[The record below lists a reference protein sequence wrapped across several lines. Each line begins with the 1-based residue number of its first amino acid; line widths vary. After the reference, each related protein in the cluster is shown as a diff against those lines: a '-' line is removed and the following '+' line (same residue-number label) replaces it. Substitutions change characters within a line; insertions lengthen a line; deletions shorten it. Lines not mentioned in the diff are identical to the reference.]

1 MGLTSSVFSALE
13 RPQIAWTADSRG
25 FHRGAPCVAQDRVI
39 LNVTPQGGVADAR
52 LEAVDR
58 DGTLLWQSPTK
69 TAMEAQPLVAGERVY
84 APSPD
89 GLVCVS
95 AHDGSPVWKTDAV
108 EMMGWLP
115 PGQDAWEADG
125 GVGRAALSPDGST
138 VYFGLVEGTLVA
150 LDADTGEKR
159 WHRPLPQFMNRPAP
173 VVTPEGTV
181 VCNADNGYV
190 AALSPA
196 GEVAWE
202 RRLGREV
209 SAPLL
214 AQDGTAVFATREG
227 QVLGVDLATGQEVR
241 EFALPGRVV
250 RQAPVAAGDRLLVAS
265 EGEARDGRLHCLEE
279 APGGYREV
287 WSVDLPGKARAV
299 AVDPQGLIAV
309 ACGDRGVRFFEP
321 EGRAHGMVADE
332 DARALVALDEG
343 TFLAFAGD
351 RVDALRPTLQALAVE
366 EAALPGGSI
375 QTDGAWVTIGSVS
388 LQVR

>member
-13 RPQIAWTADSRG
+13 RSQVVWTADSRG
-25 FHRGAPCVAQDRVI
+25 YHRGAPCVAEDRVI
-39 LNVTPQGGVADAR
+39 LNVTPAGRVTDAR

-58 DGTLLWQSPTK
+58 DGSLLWQSPAK
-69 TAMEAQPLVAGERVY
+69 TAIEAQPLVAGDRVY

-95 AHDGSPVWKTDAV
+95 AHDGAPVWKTEAV

-125 GVGRAALSPDGST
+125 GVGRPALSPDGST

-159 WHRPLPQFMNRPAP
+159 WHRPLPHFMNRPAP
-173 VVTPEGTV
+173 VVTAEGTV

-190 AALSPA
+190 TALSPG

-202 RRLGREV
+202 RRLGQGV

-214 AQDGTAVFATREG
+214 AEDGAAVFATREG
-227 QVLGVDLATGQEVR
+227 RVLSLDLATGQEAR
-241 EFALPGRVV
+241 EFAIPDRVV
-250 RQAPVAAGDRLLVAS
+250 RHAPLATGERLLVAS
-265 EGEARDGRLHCLEE
+265 EGPARDGRLHCLE
-279 APGGYREV
+279 AIPGGYREA
-287 WSVDLPGKARAV
+287 WSADLPATAKAV

-309 ACGDRGVRFFEP
+309 ACGDRGVRFFEAD
-321 EGRAHGMVADE
+321 GRAHGMAADE
-332 DARALVALDEG
+332 DARSLAALEDG
-343 TFLAFAGD
+343 TFLAYAGD
-351 RVDALRPTLQALAVE
+351 RVDALRPTLEGLAVE
-366 EAALPGGSI
+366 ETADASGSI
-375 QTDGAWVTIGSVS
+375 ESDGAWVTIGSVS
-388 LQVR
+388 LQIR